1 MLGVDPLVDQ
11 PPNGGHRGDR
21 TVLGLLIDEMADPGQ
36 TIGAVRDRR
45 GQIGEHPTRVM
56 QPRTLERIRQH
67 FADLRRQT
75 RQVSDLPQ
83 QPNPGMRN
91 HPDAVSGNLQAG
103 ICSRL
108 GLTLVLFTLKVPNLI
123 GPGILHKIHCPLRD
137 RHFHHFTPRVAGNHA
152 NYPG

>member
-1 MLGVDPLVDQ
+1 M
-11 PPNGGHRGDR
+11 
-21 TVLGLLIDEMADPGQ
+21 LGLLIDEMADPGH

-91 HPDAVSGNLQAG
+91 HPDAVSGNLQPGDLQQA
-103 ICSRL
+103 RL
-108 GLTLVLFTLKVPNLI
+108 DLGTLHLES
-123 GPGILHKIHCPLRD
+123 
-137 RHFHHFTPRVAGNHA
+137 A
-152 NYPG
+152 